1 MPVVFLRFRV
11 VLTLFLRDF
20 LSTFGTSPRWT
31 GNLHNH
37 SDLENPTRIYKS
49 IFWTPEGHFFSGMSQ
64 NPKLPNFRCAVSKL
78 SRIVNAKAWTG
89 GSIYICIY
97 IYRSIISARAG
108 NRNIL
113 TSLEHLL
120 FIFQFSLAGLSG
132 LSTTDRTSR
141 RFPPNKSATGSK
153 ASKPFREGQWSDTIK
168 KGLQNVF
175 LNLSLWQGS
184 LPQPFATSAE
194 IGLGASWVLTKAP
207 NLFTVQLDW
216 C

>member
-78 SRIVNAKAWTG
+78 SRIVHAKAWTG
-89 GSIYICIY
+89 GSIYI
-97 IYRSIISARAG
+97 
-108 NRNIL
+108 
-113 TSLEHLL
+113 
-120 FIFQFSLAGLSG
+120 GLSYQLGQGTATFSRPSNTSCSSSSSAWLVCQGWVPQIG
-132 LSTTDRTSR
+132 LQDVFHPTNQPQVAKLQNH
-141 RFPPNKSATGSK
+141 FVK
-153 ASKPFREGQWSDTIK
+153 ASDQTPSRKAFKTSSSIFRFDKALSRSLSRPQLRLVLEPAGFWPK
-168 KGLQNVF
+168 LQ
-175 LNLSLWQGS
+175 
-184 LPQPFATSAE
+184 TS
-194 IGLGASWVLTKAP
+194 SQF
-207 NLFTVQLDW
+207 N
-216 C
+216 